1 MSIRKTIFPTLVAVL
16 LGAVAAPAQS
26 PNTSTSSAS
35 TKSPGL
41 GRPISEADVKN
52 WDIAILPNGVGLPA
66 GHGTPQEG
74 AKVYAE
80 KCSACH
86 GEQGR
91 GGVAPFYPALVGG
104 APLTNGIET
113 PKTIANYYAYATTI
127 FDYVRR
133 AMPYNAP
140 RSLRD
145 DEVYALTAYIL
156 SLNKLIGEN
165 DVMDAQTLPKVKMPN
180 RDNFIMPYPDRI

>member
-1 MSIRKTIFPTLVAVL
+1 MSIRKTAVATLVAVL
-16 LGAVAAPAQS
+16 LLAVAAPAQS
-26 PNTSTSSAS
+26 PSSSETTAS
-35 TKSPGL
+35 PNL

-52 WDIAILPNGVGLPA
+52 WDIAVLPNGVGLPA
-66 GHGTPQEG
+66 GQGTPQEG

-86 GEQGR
+86 GEGGR

-113 PKTIANYYAYATTI
+113 QKTIANYYAYATTV

-140 RSLRD
+140 RSLSD
-145 DEVYALTAYIL
+145 HEVYALTAYIL

-180 RDNFIMPYPDRI
+180 RDNFILPYPDRI

>member
-1 MSIRKTIFPTLVAVL
+1 MSIRKTAVATLVAVL
-16 LGAVAAPAQS
+16 LVAAAAPAQS
-26 PNTSTSSAS
+26 PSSSEASTS
-35 TKSPGL
+35 PNL

-52 WDIAILPNGVGLPA
+52 WDIAVLPNGVGLPA
-66 GHGTPQEG
+66 GQGTPQEG
-74 AKVYAE
+74 AKIYAE

-86 GEQGR
+86 GEGGR

-104 APLTNGIET
+104 LPLTSGIET
-113 PKTIANYYAYATTI
+113 TKTIANYYAYATTV

-140 RSLRD
+140 RSLTD
-145 DEVYALTAYIL
+145 HEVYALTAYIL

-180 RDNFIMPYPDRI
+180 RDNFIIKFPDKI